1 MAGAVAPWRI
11 LKSTITYKDRWLT
24 LRSDECQTVEGR
36 IISPYHVLEFPDWI
50 NVIPIT
56 REGRVVLVREYRH
69 GAGKVVLGLVSGAV
83 DVADGDSVLD
93 AAEAAARRELQEET
107 GFTGVAFKKV
117 LECYANPANQAN
129 RATSFLVLDV
139 EQTAERHLDETEAV
153 EIVYA
158 DFGETLRDLTSGKL
172 IMQAMHVAGLW
183 AAAAHMLAT
192 PDTRVRALASAA
204 LG

>member
-117 LECYANPANQAN
+117 LECYANPANQSN

-139 EQTAERHLDETEAV
+139 EQTAERHLDPTEAIEV
-153 EIVYA
+153 VYE
-158 DFGETLRDLTSGKL
+158 DFGDILGRLISGAV
-172 IMQAMHVAGLW
+172 IMQALHVAGIW
-183 AAAAHMLAT
+183 AATARILAG
-192 PDTRVRALASAA
+192 PDGSLKAKVRAVIS
-204 LG
+204 